1 MRLVLDT
8 NTAISGLLWG
18 GTPGTLID
26 AAASGRIELAS
37 TLALLAELQG
47 VLSRT
52 KFSSQLARR
61 SLTLGD
67 VFNGYATLVA
77 IVSPATITPTVIS
90 AEQRAEWHH
99 AAHDIGDEEQQ
110 SGNPLR
116 LFPVVRHLAL
126 NLHFHPRVALQARD
140 EGFQLPGDART
151 TVAALYTVRCA
162 TDIRTAASVSMPVE
176 N

>member
-1 MRLVLDT
+1 MPSSGVRLVLDT

-90 AEQRAEWHH
+90 DPADDEVLAAGVGAH
-99 AAHDIGDEEQQ
+99 ADMIVSGDT
-110 SGNPLR
+110 
-116 LFPVVRHLAL
+116 HLL
-126 NLHFHPRVALQARD
+126 SL
-140 EGFQLPGDART
+140 GSFQGINI
-151 TVAALYTVRCA
+151 V
-162 TDIRTAASVSMPVE
+162 TAAVAVARIATVV
-176 N
+176 